1 MFFSTKTGMKH
12 LMLLA
17 LSFAGFMLLPV
28 LIKTSAYADSAGS
41 ILTGESQGA
50 SIVFNTIA
58 FNDASTDNL
67 GIEIHEEEEVDSVD
81 LVMANVRSVLNVRAE
96 ADIEGKIVGKI
107 YKDCGGTVLEKGEEW
122 SLIESGDLIGYASN
136 EYLLFGEDAV
146 QMAKNVGTTTAVI
159 SVGCV
164 NVHSEANAESEVIG
178 YASLNTLLEV
188 IYEVDDEWI
197 CVAYG
202 DYDGFIESSNVTLKF
217 NIDHGETLEA
227 IKERKRLENQAK
239 NKLKRQNAAIAAD
252 DDTLRLLAAL
262 IYCEARG
269 ESYEGMLAVGSVVM
283 NRVRS
288 KGYPDSVYDVIFA
301 SGQFTPAMTGSLQR
315 AYANG
320 ANAITYQAAAEVL
333 NGFSNV
339 GEMTHFRRKGSKEGY
354 IIGNHVFY

>member
-1 MFFSTKTGMKH
+1 MHIKFKK
-12 LMLLA
+12 LMAVLA
-17 LSFAGFMLLPV
+17 MLGIMIMPLAV
-28 LIKTSAYADSAGS
+28 ATDAYADSAGS
-41 ILTGESQGA
+41 LLTGESQGA
-50 SIVFNTIA
+50 SIVFNTTA
-58 FNDASTDNL
+58 YNDATTDNL
-67 GIEIHEEEEVDSVD
+67 GIEVREEEEVDSID
-81 LVMANVRSVLNVRAE
+81 LVMANVKSVLNVRAE
-96 ADIEGKIVGKI
+96 ASVESSIVGKI
-107 YKDCGGTVLEKGEEW
+107 YKDCGGIVLEKGEEW
-122 SLIESGDLIGYASN
+122 SLIETGDLVGYASN
-136 EYLLFGEDAV
+136 EYLLFGEEAV
-146 QMAKNVGTTTAVI
+146 EMAKKVGTTTAVI
-159 SVGCV
+159 NVKAV
-164 NVHSEANAESEVIG
+164 NVHAEADAESAVIG

-188 IYEVDDEWI
+188 IYEVDEDWI

-202 DYDGFIESSNVTLKF
+202 DYDGFIEAANADLKF
-217 NIDHGETLEA
+217 NIDHGETLAA
-227 IKERKRLENQAK
+227 IKERKRLEKEAK

-252 DDTLRLLAAL
+252 ADTLRLLAAL

-315 AYANG
+315 AYAKG
-320 ANAITYQAAAEVL
+320 ANAITYQAAEEVL

>member
-1 MFFSTKTGMKH
+1 MSNFLKKLTALLLCISVLMIPTG
-12 LMLLA
+12 
-17 LSFAGFMLLPV
+17 
-28 LIKTSAYADSAGS
+28 AYADSAGS
-41 ILTGESQGA
+41 VLTNESMGA

-67 GIEIHEEEEVDSVD
+67 GIEIHEVEEVDSVD

-96 ADIEGKIVGKI
+96 ASIEGKIVGKI

-122 SLIESGDLIGYASN
+122 SLIETGDLVGYASN

-146 QMAKNVGTTTAVI
+146 AVAKNVGTMTAVI
-159 SVGCV
+159 SVSCV
-164 NVHSEANAESEVIG
+164 NVHAEASEESETIG
-178 YASLNTLLEV
+178 YASANTLLEV
-188 IYEVDDEWI
+188 IYEVDEEWI

-202 DYDGFIESSNVTLKF
+202 DYDGFIQSANVDLKF
-217 NIDHGETLEA
+217 NIDHGETMEA
-227 IKERKRLENQAK
+227 IKERKRKEQEEK

-288 KGYPDSVYDVIFA
+288 KGYPDTVYDVIFA
-301 SGQFTPAMTGSLQR
+301 SGQFTPAMSGSLQR
-315 AYANG
+315 AYAKG
-320 ANAITYQAAAEVL
+320 ANAICYQAAQEAL
-333 NGFSNV
+333 NGYSNV